1 MKRSDS
7 KRSHALIAI
16 GVATVGLAGAVI
28 GGHALFVLGRNGA
41 WFDVAFVAGVLV
53 LVVALVRGLTRAAAG
68 SFEHGWKNHHRNDA
82 G

>member
-7 KRSHALIAI
+7 KRSHAFIVI
-16 GVATVGLAGAVI
+16 GMAVVGLAGAVI

-41 WFDVAFVAGVLV
+41 WFDVAFVMGVLI

-68 SFEHGWKNHHRNDA
+68 TIDNGWNNQRGNGA